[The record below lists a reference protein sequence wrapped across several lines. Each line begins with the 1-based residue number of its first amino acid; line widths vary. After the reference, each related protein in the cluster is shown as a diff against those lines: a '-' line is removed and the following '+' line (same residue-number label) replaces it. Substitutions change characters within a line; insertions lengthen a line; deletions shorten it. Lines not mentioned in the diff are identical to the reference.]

1 LKTGRALLL
10 IGALGAASIAAG
22 VYRWHA
28 ATPVAGGEA
37 VSREEPRA
45 QARLVRDF
53 SGFAG
58 SEINARSL
66 VAGLR
71 HGNEITLVPRAAGG
85 RSGTATRFTPPT
97 RPMDYS
103 SIRVALVLAKEQ
115 LARLGV
121 TRPTPTQIKAVLVG
135 GGIAG
140 RVGDRSSTPFLL
152 PGVLQMRAGGM
163 SWARIADT
171 MGVTLAQPQNGAHAA
186 DAAVPMNSARP
197 AAVSGSQGAMPAAA
211 TRADAPAPRSALV
224 ARAAPISSASIT
236 TSSAGGPTTR
246 AEISRSAP
254 VARRAKGEP
263 APEPRRSRTRAM
275 AAADDGAAKKETA
288 PMRRPDSTQDEGVGT
303 AGAST
308 SAAAAVPAEP
318 VPSET
323 SDRVVD

>member
-246 AEISRSAP
+246 AEI
-254 VARRAKGEP
+254 RRESPAQKTTREP
-263 APEPRRSRTRAM
+263 AQKPRRSQARVVI
-275 AAADDGAAKKETA
+275 AADGAAKKETTTLRA
-288 PMRRPDSTQDEGVGT
+288 PDSAQGEAVRAVT
-303 AGAST
+303 APT
-308 SAAAAVPAEP
+308 SAAAPPVEPA
-318 VPSET
+318 S
-323 SDRVVD
+323 SAIDQLVD